1 MTVNDATREARET
14 MGDDAATRVKAFEP
28 AVNATLYAPAD
39 PDDEAAAAAWDAE
52 ASLRAFLRENSTAR
66 QRVLAAVDPR
76 PLIQIGNRSGGELS
90 VSAPTSR

>member
-1 MTVNDATREARET
+1 

-28 AVNATLYAPAD
+28 PVNAALYAPAE
-39 PDDEAAAAAWDAE
+39 PDDEAAAVAWDAE

-76 PLIQIGNRSGGELS
+76 PLIRIGDRSSGESPL
-90 VSAPTSR
+90 SAPTIR